1 VPVDARHQ
9 RWTKD
14 DAALMELLRQHRF
27 RLGDDTVED
36 DLGRLD
42 FVD

>member
-9 RWTKD
+9 PWAKD
-14 DAALMELLRQHRF
+14 DALMELLRQHRF
-27 RLGDDTVED
+27 RPGDDTVED